1 VVPGLAAAIEWNE
14 MKILVADDHWVSRA
28 GLLPLLEELD
38 DEVSIEQASSYEET
52 LALARGKQDFDLV
65 LLDLLMP
72 EMDPFSGIQAIRE
85 CAPTVPLV
93 VMSIVDHRPDVLH
106 AIERGAM
113 GFIPK
118 TASKDEI
125 LYALRRVLSGEIWI
139 PREEQGSFHTQPA
152 IARFSEPRGGNGEDP
167 FEQLTARQRDV
178 LKLIAQGQS
187 NADIAEELGLSQH
200 TVKLHVSGVLKAL
213 KASNRTEAAMMVAN
227 RASGRKVS

>member
-1 VVPGLAAAIEWNE
+1 

-28 GLLPLLEELD
+28 GLLPLLQELD
-38 DEVSIEQASSYEET
+38 DDVSVEQASSYEET
-52 LALARGKQDFDLV
+52 LQIAREKQDFDLV

-72 EMDPFSGIQAIRE
+72 EMDPFAGIQAIRE
-85 CAPTVPLV
+85 CAPAVPLV
-93 VMSIVDHRPDVLH
+93 VMSIIDHRPDVLH

-118 TASKDEI
+118 TSTKEEF

-139 PREEQGSFHTQPA
+139 PREEMGSYHTQPSVS
-152 IARFSEPRGGNGEDP
+152 RLVESRSGGDDP

-178 LKLIAQGQS
+178 LKLIAQGHS
-187 NADIAEELGLSQH
+187 NADIAQELGLSQH
-200 TVKLHVSGVLKAL
+200 TVKLHVSGVLKTL

-227 RASGRKVS
+227 RATSRRGRPN